1 MATIEKQLIHL
12 DIEGLTESLRTHFEP
27 FQQQA
32 NEWMEKA
39 QGLSVTSALQV
50 EEMQQAREA
59 RLALRG
65 IRIAIDKKHKDLKE
79 SALREGQTLDKIKR
93 TLTGMIEPIESH
105 LQEQEDFVKIQE
117 ANIRIERQAE
127 RVALIHP
134 YIGDLARQMELGD
147 MDNEAFENFLL
158 GQRLASE
165 QKEAEIKR
173 QEIERIKAEKKKA
186 DDDKKIR
193 EENERLRLESQKAEA
208 KLKKEREARQA
219 LERESR
225 EREEKEEADRKA
237 KQADERKAKRAP
249 DREKLIQFSNQIGAI
264 KPPTVKDEQ
273 TQKIID
279 NAMLLLIKVE
289 KYIEENAERL

>member
-65 IRIAIDKKHKDLKE
+65 IRIAVDKKHKDLKE

-93 TLTGMIEPIESH
+93 TLTGMIEPIEAH
-105 LQEQEDFVKIQE
+105 LQEQEDFVKIKE

-173 QEIERIKAEKKKA
+173 QESERIKAEKRKA
-186 DDDKKIR
+186 DEDKKIR
-193 EENERLRLESQKAEA
+193 KENERLRLESQKVEA

-225 EREEKEEADRKA
+225 EREYKEEADRKA
-237 KQADERKAKRAP
+237 KQADERKSKRAP
-249 DREKLIQFSNQIGAI
+249 DKEKLLAFA
-264 KPPTVKDEQ
+264 KALTTVECGVLKDESA
-273 TQKIID
+273 ISIFD
-279 NAMLLLIKVE
+279 NAIGLLQKVQ
-289 KYIEENAERL
+289 KYIRENAERL